1 MIKRLVDILAS
12 AIGLIL
18 LFPLF
23 LVVAV
28 AIKIHDGGSVFYRA
42 KRTGYQGKD
51 LLLYKFRSMV
61 QSADVNG
68 PGITASN
75 DTRITPI
82 GKFLRKTKLDELP
95 QLINVFKGEMSL
107 VGPRPEDPRYV
118 SKYTTEQRHILDY
131 KPGITS
137 AASLFYRHE
146 ESLLIGDDWETQYL
160 TKVMPD
166 KIAIDI
172 DYCTTSNIW
181 QDIVLI
187 TKTVFSMF

>member
-1 MIKRLVDILAS
+1 MIKRFVDIFAS
-12 AIGLIL
+12 AIGLVL
-18 LFPLF
+18 LLPLF

-28 AIKIHDGGSVFYRA
+28 TIKIHDGGPVFYRA
-42 KRTGYQGKD
+42 KRIGYQGKD

-75 DTRITPI
+75 DARITPI

-118 SKYTTEQRHILDY
+118 SKYTVEQRHILDY

-137 AASLFYRHE
+137 AASLSYRHE
-146 ESLLIGDDWETQYL
+146 ESLLSGDDWETQYL

-166 KIAIDI
+166 KITIDI

>member
-118 SKYTTEQRHILDY
+118 SKYTIEQRHILDY